1 MDLPMSLILDLA
13 LGLVLLSILYTSWRR
28 GFLASAIRLGGT
40 VAGFLLASLVS
51 RPAAAELYD
60 RLVRDRVVEYVRGS
74 LLAQGSALSQ
84 ALEGTGQA
92 GSALEAVA
100 ELLEE
105 WGLDYFSSADA
116 GALSREL
123 LDTLGPGMDTAEAVA
138 QVALRPMVMTVLEL
152 GVFLLVLL
160 AVGLAVRLLAGMALG
175 VNHIPVVGKLNRM
188 AGLLCGGAYALLAG
202 YLIAAGLV
210 FLAGVSQNRWEY
222 LNTGI
227 LRETWLIRGLLELR
241 EVLF

>member
-116 GALSREL
+116 GAK
-123 LDTLGPGMDTAEAVA
+123 A
-138 QVALRPMVMTVLEL
+138 
-152 GVFLLVLL
+152 
-160 AVGLAVRLLAGMALG
+160 
-175 VNHIPVVGKLNRM
+175 
-188 AGLLCGGAYALLAG
+188 
-202 YLIAAGLV
+202 AAGSARPRHRAADKHRV
-210 FLAGVSQNRWEY
+210 
-222 LNTGI
+222 
-227 LRETWLIRGLLELR
+227 LIRLFMCASFSPLAHLFCLR
-241 EVLF
+241 